1 MKKMHKIIAIILT
14 FCMVMS
20 CNAITAL
27 ADDENGPIY
36 FPDYEVYFD
45 TLEEALSLASSGDT
59 IYVVGDY
66 EMTSSATI
74 DSGVT
79 VKIATS
85 ATLNDTKDGN
95 NYSGSVAPGSAF
107 ATLAI
112 PSGVTLT
119 VNGTLLVAGNQQ
131 STQPKSG
138 CLTGDYGAI
147 TLDGNIIVNGKLY
160 ARGMING
167 EGNVIANSGSSVYQL
182 FQISDWR
189 GGTGSFFSNYYSVF
203 PFNLYEIKNI
213 QTDVV
218 YMYGSELIGQT
229 YIYAGGSG
237 YAPEVCII
245 GANGLLH
252 LNSGY
257 ITTSYSSNTLTAI
270 INGAVQTGD
279 ISLSISGT
287 TYSSSGLILPFGYNM
302 DVEISTNSTLT
313 INNKIKLLPGCD
325 IANNGNLVIP
335 SSGAL
340 YVYNVADYLPSYN
353 FAGWGGTANATVTGA
368 GNVTHDGTYAQSN
381 SSGSIDVPEFKQSGY
396 TRVYVPFAAVS

>member
-1 MKKMHKIIAIILT
+1 MKKTAKFMSVLLALCVMLSSTCIIAFADVAEPVYNET
-14 FCMVMS
+14 Y
-20 CNAITAL
+20 NAYYSTLDEAL
-27 ADDENGPIY
+27 AES
-36 FPDYEVYFD
+36 
-45 TLEEALSLASSGDT
+45 EEGDV
-59 IYVVGDY
+59 IFVMGDCD
-66 EMTSSATI
+66 MSSSAI
-74 DSGVT
+74 IPAGVT
-79 VKIATS
+79 VTVASNSALNDSLNGNNVRGNVSTGNAY
-85 ATLNDTKDGN
+85 ATL
-95 NYSGSVAPGSAF
+95 S
-107 ATLAI
+107 I
-112 PSGVTLT
+112 PTGVTLT

-160 ARGMING
+160 ARGMITG

-182 FQISDWR
+182 FQIDDWR

-213 QTDVV
+213 QTDVA

-302 DVEISTNSTLT
+302 DVEISANSTLT

-325 IANNGNLVIP
+325 IVNNGSMVIP
-335 SSGAL
+335 SNGAL
-340 YVYNVADYLPSYN
+340 YVYNAVDYLPSYN
-353 FAGWGGTANATVTGA
+353 FAGWGGTANATVTGT
-368 GNVTHDGTYAQSN
+368 GNVTHAGSYAQSN
-381 SSGSIDVPEFKQSGY
+381 SSGSLSVPEFKQSGY